1 MGGSLTTFPQVVK
14 VLSFIPARRNACTNA
29 RGRARL
35 ARIQGEV
42 ARGLEDE
49 INYPFGLYAR

>member
-14 VLSFIPARRNACTNA
+14 VLSFIPARRNACRYA
-29 RGRARL
+29 RGRSRL
-35 ARIQGEV
+35 AGIRAGPE
-42 ARGLEDE
+42 EDE